1 VARAGLV
8 GVDPTVRAVRPTA
21 AVLGLVNLCSR
32 NETPVSTCVRDLAR
46 ESGTLGF
53 SSAPQAAEWRR
64 ECLAV
69 SRMFLKDVRR
79 SDARAFADFPVFS
92 GSRPYLTITSAHRGI
107 ASESCCKRCAGI
119 HPPPE
124 LNHHAVHPIPRAAPG
139 L

>member
-1 VARAGLV
+1 MEPLSRLGLGARLEARLGKLLLGLADLQRPVLLRLLHALLLLSENDLDVARAGLV

-64 ECLAV
+64 ECL
-69 SRMFLKDVRR
+69 
-79 SDARAFADFPVFS
+79 
-92 GSRPYLTITSAHRGI
+92 G
-107 ASESCCKRCAGI
+107 
-119 HPPPE
+119 
-124 LNHHAVHPIPRAAPG
+124 PG
-139 L
+139 CG